1 MSFSIHAIETFFGNS
16 CWQRHVD
23 SMTLI
28 GGWADSRFN
37 SVTSI
42 EPIFEPDTTMA
53 KTFDS
58 EALAYVLVGISV
70 LCIVSQIGITIFID
84 CGLWNRLRTE
94 GKNTLILPLNDDD
107 EMTDEQKVP
116 SLTNC
121 VK

>member
-1 MSFSIHAIETFFGNS
+1 
-16 CWQRHVD
+16 
-23 SMTLI
+23 
-28 GGWADSRFN
+28 
-37 SVTSI
+37 
-42 EPIFEPDTTMA
+42 MA

-58 EALAYVLVGISV
+58 EALAYVLVSISV